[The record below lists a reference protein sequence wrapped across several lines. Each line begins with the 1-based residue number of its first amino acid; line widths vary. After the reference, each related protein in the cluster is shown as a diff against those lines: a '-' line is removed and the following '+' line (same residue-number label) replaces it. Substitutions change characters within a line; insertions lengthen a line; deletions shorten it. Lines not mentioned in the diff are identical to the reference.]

1 VYYICLD
8 LEKAAMF
15 PRFGCSNSGEK
26 AKKRDKGM
34 TDKGGRVSLEYLL
47 SELSDDD
54 INAQ

>member
-1 VYYICLD
+1 
-8 LEKAAMF
+8 MF

-26 AKKRDKGM
+26 AKKRDKR
-34 TDKGGRVSLEYLL
+34 DKGVSLEYLL